1 MNNKAAG
8 YLLLELLLALGC
20 LGLAAVMLY
29 PGSKTLQR
37 QYYRQQL
44 CYTAYLLAADIRQ
57 MQQQTLFQPE
67 NYTYTLKVSDKDKHS
82 YRIERAHKIWK
93 LVRLEPTISL
103 TCEAQMKSLSYDEN
117 GSPGVSGGYSLEH
130 QQLPGMYFL
139 LSVQPVT
146 GRVTVYEK

>member
-20 LGLAAVMLY
+20 MGLAAVMLY

-93 LVRLEPTISL
+93 RVKLDADISL
-103 TCEAQMKSLSYDEN
+103 TCEKAIKNLSYNEN
-117 GSPGVSGGYSLEH
+117 GNPTAIGGYRLEH
-130 QQLPGMYFL
+130 RQLPDMYCQL
-139 LSVQPVT
+139 TVQPVT
-146 GRVTVYEK
+146 GRVSVYER

>member
-1 MNNKAAG
+1 M
-8 YLLLELLLALGC
+8 LELLLALGC

-29 PGSKTLQR
+29 LGSKTLQR

-44 CYTAYLLAADIRQ
+44 CYTAYMLAADIRQ

-93 LVRLEPTISL
+93 CVRLDADISL
-103 TCEAQMKSLSYDEN
+103 TCEKAIKNLSYNEN
-117 GSPGVSGGYSLEH
+117 GNPTAIGGYRLEH
-130 QQLPGMYFL
+130 RQLPDMYCQL
-139 LSVQPVT
+139 TVQPVT
-146 GRVTVYEK
+146 GRVSVYEK